1 MAVFNDKWS
10 PMVILLN
17 DLTSFKVWLSDKS
30 WNKCQ
35 DTALVYRGK
44 WNKTHQYVSV
54 QDLVKNKEYNVVFFF
69 VLFGFFPLRADNV
82 SLSDLIYQSHLRSQ
96 DVSLEE
102 IKKLEKMFITSIES
116 KIIYNHFLFV
126 FTFM

>member
-1 MAVFNDKWS
+1 LAVFNNKWS

-17 DLTSFKVWLSDKS
+17 DLTNFKVWLSDKS

-35 DTALVYRGK
+35 DIVLVYRGK

-54 QDLVKNKEYNVVFFF
+54 QDLEKNTEHNGVFFF

-102 IKKLEKMFITSIES
+102 IKKLEKIFIPSIGS
-116 KIIYNHFLFV
+116 KIICNHFLFV
-126 FTFM
+126 FTLM